1 MILVVALVLLV
12 LGTLLFHFLSPWWMT
27 PLASNWGSID
37 TTIQITFWVTG
48 FVFIAV
54 NLFMAYAIFRH
65 RHKKDRKAHYE
76 PENKRL
82 EVWLTGIT
90 SLGVAAMLAPGLF
103 VWAKYVD
110 TPQDAALVEVVGQQ
124 WHWSFRLPGD
134 DGELGESD
142 ARFISQRNPFG
153 LKPDDPAAQDDILVF
168 NNELHLPVNKPVK
181 MLLRS
186 KDVLHNFGVPQFRAK
201 MDMVPGMVSYFWT
214 EPNRTGRFD
223 ILCMEL
229 CGMAHHTMRG
239 QVVVENEED
248 FNRWRDSHA
257 TFSQTQNSDRA
268 DPERGAQLYAACTSC
283 HGPQGQGMS
292 ATNAPKLAGL
302 DQRYLERQ
310 LAFYKTGVRGSHE
323 QDSYGQQMAAM
334 SNTLPDQQAIADV
347 SAYIAQMPDQPV
359 AVDVEG
365 DKVRGQ
371 RLYRNCSNCHGD
383 QGQGNYATNA
393 PALAGQHD
401 WYLKRQ
407 LENYQQG
414 IRGSHKGDYYGSQM
428 ILMARTLHGEESI
441 NDLVS
446 YINSL
451 SDQ

>member
-12 LGTLLFHFLSPWWMT
+12 LGTLLFHFLSPWWLT

-65 RHKKDRKAHYE
+65 RHQKDRRAHYE

-82 EVWLTGIT
+82 EIWLTGIT

-124 WHWSFRLPGD
+124 WHWNFRLPGE

-142 ARFISQRNPFG
+142 ARFISKSNPFG

-168 NNELHLPVNKPVK
+168 NNELHLAVNKPVK

-239 QVVVENEED
+239 QVVVESEED
-248 FNRWRDSHA
+248 FNRWRNSHP
-257 TFSQTQNSDRA
+257 TFAETQSPSRA
-268 DPERGAQLYAACTSC
+268 DPERGAQLYAACASC
-283 HGPQGQGMS
+283 HGPEGRGMS
-292 ATNAPKLAGL
+292 ATNAPKLAP
-302 DQRYLERQ
+302 
-310 LAFYKTGVRGSHE
+310 KCPTS
-323 QDSYGQQMAAM
+323 
-334 SNTLPDQQAIADV
+334 P
-347 SAYIAQMPDQPV
+347 
-359 AVDVEG
+359 
-365 DKVRGQ
+365 
-371 RLYRNCSNCHGD
+371 
-383 QGQGNYATNA
+383 
-393 PALAGQHD
+393 
-401 WYLKRQ
+401 
-407 LENYQQG
+407 
-414 IRGSHKGDYYGSQM
+414 
-428 ILMARTLHGEESI
+428 
-441 NDLVS
+441 
-446 YINSL
+446 
-451 SDQ
+451 